1 MSDGTLGLR
10 DILEQW
16 DSAVQLG
23 TAQHLLIV
31 SDACESGKMVNEAEL
46 LDQKDIA
53 VQASCAGCNN
63 SLDTVGETFTEYL
76 LWNLQG
82 RSTANKRGTD
92 MLIHIERALLEFR
105 PSYYCP
111 DKRNYRGWVF
121 IDEADGAD
129 YSSSQGLSLGPETSD
144 ASTLSFH
151 FGGHDDNMSNQE
163 ANPLGLEDA
172 PLADNDE
179 QVGSELF
186 AFLIFVALCWLL
198 FFATLKNCNL
208 AFLFIDGICYSHSVF
223 DKV

>member
-1 MSDGTLGLR
+1 M
-10 DILEQW
+10 
-16 DSAVQLG
+16 
-23 TAQHLLIV
+23 
-31 SDACESGKMVNEAEL
+31 
-46 LDQKDIA
+46 
-53 VQASCAGCNN
+53 
-63 SLDTVGETFTEYL
+63 
-76 LWNLQG
+76 
-82 RSTANKRGTD
+82 
-92 MLIHIERALLEFR
+92 
-105 PSYYCP
+105 
-111 DKRNYRGWVF
+111 F